1 MAEGERVGPVHDD
14 GLDGLRGE
22 IARCRLC
29 RDMPLKGMADRLPHE
44 PRPVVVMSA
53 RARILIA
60 GQAPGLRVHE
70 TGLPFNDASG
80 DRLRQWLNVDRETF
94 YDPDRFAIVPMG
106 FCFPG
111 YDDKGSDL
119 PPRREC
125 APHWRTRV
133 MAAMPQVELILAI
146 GQYAQAFHLGERRCK
161 TMTETVQKWRSYL
174 HANSGPGILPL
185 PHPSWR
191 NTGWLKKNPW
201 FAEELVPVLREYVEM
216 RLW

>member
-1 MAEGERVGPVHDD
+1 MVELAPVRDD
-14 GLDGLRGE
+14 GLDGLRSE

-29 RDMPLKGMADRLPHE
+29 RDMPLNGMADRLPHE

-53 RARILIA
+53 KARILIA

-125 APHWRTRV
+125 APHWRERV
-133 MAAMPQVELILAI
+133 MVAMPQVELILAI
-146 GQYAQAFHLGERRCK
+146 GQYAQAFHLGERWRK
-161 TMTETVQKWRSYL
+161 TMTETVQNWRSYL
-174 HANSGPGILPL
+174 HANSGPGIFPL

-201 FAEELVPVLREYVEM
+201 FAEELLPVLRQHVEM
-216 RLW
+216 RL